1 MKKLL
6 AVLSVGALAALITP
20 TAAHAQS
27 LNDIPE
33 VGPQICTEWQN
44 QLDEFEGQAQD
55 AGTPFAE
62 LHAGAQQ
69 LHDAACGSD
78 DGGGDEPAPPDD
90 GGDDANPLCEPLEQI
105 AAGAEEQPSPG
116 PEFAA
121 GLREIAAAIGCPAPD
136 GDEPPSDDGGEEPGP
151 HCTVLAEIITGM
163 QENEAPAELIS
174 GFQQIHDG
182 AGCATD
188 EGGGGDDDDTTT
200 TTAPPG
206 DDDTEVAGA
215 IEAAQTGGGTAT
227 PATGGGLLA
236 GSIGLGL
243 VGLAS
248 VGRRFFGTT

>member
-6 AVLSVGALAALITP
+6 AVLSAGALAALITP

-27 LNDIPE
+27 LNDVPE

-69 LHDAACGSD
+69 LHDAACGSG
-78 DGGGDEPAPPDD
+78 DGGDDPEPPDD
-90 GGDDANPLCEPLEQI
+90 GGGDANPLCEPLEQI

-121 GLREIAAAIGCPAPD
+121 GLREIAAAIGCPAPG

-151 HCTVLAEIITGM
+151 HCTIFAEIIAGM
-163 QENEAPAELIS
+163 EENEAPPELID
-174 GFQQIHDG
+174 GFQQLSDG
-182 AGCATD
+182 AGCAT
-188 EGGGGDDDDTTT
+188 TTTTSSSTT
-200 TTAPPG
+200 TTAPAGDDDTG
-206 DDDTEVAGA
+206 DDDTEVAGE
-215 IEAAQTGGGTAT
+215 IRAAQTGGGTAT

-236 GSIGLGL
+236 GGIGLGL

-248 VGRRFFGTT
+248 VARRLFGTA